1 MSTLAQLEAWSEYDL
16 GEGLKLMN
24 DSCKG
29 SIKKDSSV
37 QVNFPKEATKAS
49 YQFSRYKTIA
59 VIFVSFIAI
68 GILCHQGSIC
78 ISR

>member
-24 DSCKG
+24 GSCMG
-29 SIKKDSSV
+29 STKKDSSV
-37 QVNFPKEATKAS
+37 QVNFPQDPTKVS
-49 YQFSRYKTIA
+49 YKFSRYKTIA